1 MRAQRIDFFQH
12 SSDRER
18 EHLFLKSRYMTADQV
33 GYARQKSFDD
43 ALVKLDLFDF
53 SEYGPPA
60 DDFTSTLSSA
70 GYAIEGFNLKIV

>member
-1 MRAQRIDFFQH
+1 
-12 SSDRER
+12 
-18 EHLFLKSRYMTADQV
+18 MTADQV